1 MNTGNYLQS
10 LITLHV
16 MGLVLM
22 AGTTIVDYTSF
33 RTFWKL
39 FDQEKEKLSGLLQ
52 VMSKFSRLIGIG
64 AAVLILSGFGMM
76 ALTRGVFS
84 GQLWFRIKFGL
95 VIILVGNG
103 VMVGRRQGL
112 KFRKL
117 MADNDFELSGQINR
131 TRIAL
136 HRFYLSQL
144 AIFLIIIIL
153 SVFKFN

>member
-1 MNTGNYLQS
+1 
-10 LITLHV
+10 